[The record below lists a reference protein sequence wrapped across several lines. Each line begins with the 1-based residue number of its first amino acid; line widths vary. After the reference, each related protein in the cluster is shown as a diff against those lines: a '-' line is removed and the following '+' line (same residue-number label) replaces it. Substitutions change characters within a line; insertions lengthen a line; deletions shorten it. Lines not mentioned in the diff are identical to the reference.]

1 MVWEVEVDED
11 KGMVA
16 IELHFLCRAIIILE
30 LVNEEDELLIED
42 YFCII

>member
-1 MVWEVEVDED
+1 MGWDVEVDED
-11 KGMVA
+11 NGMVA

-30 LVNEEDELLIED
+30 LVNKEDELLIED